1 MSINTTT
8 LQVYPLRG
16 MDQRYFAK
24 PNKAELI
31 QDMTWNSQDSWMHAG
46 GFSYIVRDYTFYE
59 IPAGSAEENTD
70 VESQYNQGQRNKP
83 VQNTPHGSGLS
94 TNAYKN
100 STEKAPISL
109 HWFAQTNGA
118 IQWLVYETV
127 DGELKYFNGSKAPI
141 TPSRY
146 MYNVDGTIYDGSNA
160 NYSRTVVDQ
169 PWPGTHFQTFASRV
183 YMVNGYDEPLVFD
196 GLKVT
201 RAGFA
206 GPAPQVEAE
215 ISQGTINKTLVPDTS
230 QLGVGFSRDSEATK
244 FAYRYKVTFVNERG
258 QESPAS
264 DVATLVQSS
273 NPASKKRLVTV
284 ILPKGP
290 SGTVARRIYRTQD
303 VRDSEGILR
312 VRAFG
317 SEFYFLK
324 EVQDNVTVFFVDGR
338 KDTQLASLLDEDQ
351 LGEFPTSTTMM
362 ASFKNT
368 MFLCG
373 ENTNQIRFSYPRAPE
388 VFPTNNLL
396 DIGDADS
403 GPITGMYT
411 TKNALVIFKSKG
423 VYLVKGD
430 PANGF
435 FTFTLTRDVG
445 CIASKSIREVPGQG
459 LIFMSY
465 DGVYLLEG
473 ALEDTGT
480 ITGITRLSQPID
492 EEFKRINLSAART
505 VRSVLNSR
513 DGEYWLVVPLN
524 GDVVA
529 NHLLKFHWE
538 IGEWSV
544 SPNFFVAEAVETRD
558 HRNYVVIANRQPL
571 AKGLHVYSR
580 AYDTKGVSA
589 FEVTPMYRTIH
600 LAMKGLYSS
609 FALVRLQVSAIGYGN
624 NDLTANIYTNRD
636 ISTAYSSSLSRDQK
650 RPLEDFSAPVYGTT
664 TWDQTNTYWAKH
676 RPITVR
682 FDLSTMHKGPV
693 NELAF
698 ELQPVGK
705 RIQIIGYQAEAR
717 VGTRREVVNLT
728 EVYGG
733 SITR

>member
-1 MSINTTT
+1 M
-8 LQVYPLRG
+8 QVQLR
-16 MDQRYFAK
+16 RWK
-24 PNKAELI
+24 
-31 QDMTWNSQDSWMHAG
+31 
-46 GFSYIVRDYTFYE
+46 
-59 IPAGSAEENTD
+59 GSPD
-70 VESQYNQGQRNKP
+70 K
-83 VQNTPHGSGLS
+83 
-94 TNAYKN
+94 
-100 STEKAPISL
+100 TE
-109 HWFAQTNGA
+109 
-118 IQWLVYETV
+118 
-127 DGELKYFNGSKAPI
+127 
-141 TPSRY
+141 
-146 MYNVDGTIYDGSNA
+146 
-160 NYSRTVVDQ
+160 
-169 PWPGTHFQTFASRV
+169 
-183 YMVNGYDEPLVFD
+183 VN
-196 GLKVT
+196 
-201 RAGFA
+201 
-206 GPAPQVEAE
+206 
-215 ISQGTINKTLVPDTS
+215 DTS
-230 QLGVGFSRDSEATK
+230 QLGVGFSDAADIK
-244 FAYRYKVTFVNERG
+244 FGYRYKVTFVNERG

-264 DVATLVQSS
+264 DNATLVRGK
-273 NPASKKRLVTV
+273 NDKEKRRLLTLF
-284 ILPKGP
+284 LPKGP
-290 SGTVARRIYRTQD
+290 KGTVARRIYRTQD
-303 VRDSEGILR
+303 IRDSAGVLR
-312 VRAFG
+312 VRAYG
-317 SEFYFLK
+317 SEFFFLK
-324 EVQDNVTVFFVDGR
+324 ELQDNVTNIFVDGR
-338 KDTQLASLLDEDQ
+338 KDTQLGSLLDESQ

-362 ASFKNT
+362 ANFKNT

-373 ENTNQIRFSYPRAPE
+373 ENSNQVRFSYPRAPE

-411 TKNALVIFKSKG
+411 TKNALVVFKSKG

-445 CIASKSIREVPGQG
+445 CIASQSIREVPGQG
-459 LIFMSY
+459 LVFMAF

-473 ALEDTGT
+473 ALENTGT

-492 EEFKRINLSAART
+492 EEFSRINISAARA

-513 DGEYWLVVPLN
+513 DREYWLIVPLI

-538 IGEWSV
+538 VGEWSV
-544 SPNFFVAEAVETRD
+544 SPNFYVAGAVETRD

-580 AYDTKGVSA
+580 AYDTKGVS
-589 FEVTPMYRTIH
+589 FYPVTPIYRTIH

-636 ISTAYSSSLSRDQK
+636 ISTAYTTSLSRDQK
-650 RPLEDFSAPVYGTT
+650 RALEDYSAPVYGTT
-664 TWDQTNTYWAKH
+664 TWDQSGVTWAKH

-682 FDLSTMHKGPV
+682 FDLTTMHKGPV
-693 NELAF
+693 NELSF

-705 RIQIIGYQAEAR
+705 RVQIIGYQAEAR
-717 VGTRREVVNLT
+717 VGSKREVVNLT